1 MSFQQQPVRAIAD
14 ATVIFRETKL
24 QGAYLIEPERI
35 EDERGFF
42 ARSFCQQ
49 EFASHGLNPHVVQ
62 CNISFNRKRGT
73 VRGMHYQT
81 APHDEAKLVRCTRG
95 AIYDVIIDLR
105 PHSPT
110 CRQWVAAELTAEN
123 RLMYFIPEGFAHGF
137 QTLDDDTE
145 VFYQMTEFYHPE
157 CARGVRW
164 DDPVLAIHWP
174 LPATHIA
181 PRDQTF
187 VLLGTE
193 GQP

>member
-1 MSFQQQPVRAIAD
+1 M
-14 ATVIFRETKL
+14 IFRETKL

-42 ARSFCQQ
+42 ARSFCRQ
-49 EFASHGLNPHVVQ
+49 EFASHGLNPQVVQ

-105 PHSPT
+105 PGSATH
-110 CRQWVAAELTAEN
+110 RQWVAVELTAEN

-137 QTLDDDTE
+137 QTLEDATE

-164 DDPVLAIHWP
+164 DDPALAIHWP

-181 PRDQTF
+181 PRDQAF
-187 VLLGTE
+187 ALLGTE